1 MTVFR
6 FNDRLS
12 MLRSVDP
19 KISKA
24 VEATGNMELGNKELS
39 QAIRWNNGGRT
50 FITLFLFVLTFSI
63 LFLDWY
69 S

>member
-12 MLRSVDP
+12 MLRSVVP

-39 QAIRWNNGGRT
+39 QAIQWNNSRRT
-50 FITLFLFVLTFSI
+50 FILLFLFVLTFSI